1 MALSGIWITVVSV
14 LAIFDIT
21 KAVDEKG
28 NVIEPAYEYIPGGIP
43 SEAYLCVAPI
53 MSPNYSLSTPV
64 QMLDHTAIAGDSC
77 AYSGSSRE
85 RLTSLTEK
93 GRQVVDVRF
102 SQGRRRDIGAHSWE
116 FVCSDDV

>member
-53 MSPNYSLSTPV
+53 MSPNYSLSTPAPFKCSIT
-64 QMLDHTAIAGDSC
+64 L
-77 AYSGSSRE
+77 R
-85 RLTSLTEK
+85 
-93 GRQVVDVRF
+93 
-102 SQGRRRDIGAHSWE
+102 SQETVALIQGAAKRD
-116 FVCSDDV
+116 